1 MEDLSKYNP
10 EGSELRVIQ
19 LRMLDILLKIDAFC
33 KQYGINYW
41 LEGGTMLGAVRHG
54 GFIPW
59 DDDLDIGM
67 DRRDY
72 LKFKKLFLANPISGF
87 HLQCH
92 KTDKAYVAGYAK
104 VREKSSIYIENNE
117 TEHYKYNGIYVD
129 IFPYE
134 KSFPIFID
142 CSIFI
147 HRVLFSLTRSK
158 IYGCFFIKLFVN
170 IYFYFT
176 QIVYWVFR
184 FFSRICR
191 AKSYC
196 YTYGSWLSS
205 KLKYEKKYFFP
216 LGIIN
221 FEGREFPCPCD
232 KDTYLKV
239 HYGEYMKIPAK
250 SSRRIH
256 RSKVILLDNK

>member
-1 MEDLSKYNP
+1 MICRYIQFSEEDFINLIPKARAMRNRFTILNFYLMEDLSKYNP

-41 LEGGTMLGAVRHG
+41 LEGGYYVGAVRHG

-104 VREKSSIYIENNE
+104 VREK
-117 TEHYKYNGIYVD
+117 
-129 IFPYE
+129 
-134 KSFPIFID
+134 
-142 CSIFI
+142 
-147 HRVLFSLTRSK
+147 RVVL
-158 IYGCFFIKLFVN
+158 Y
-170 IYFYFT
+170 
-176 QIVYWVFR
+176 
-184 FFSRICR
+184 
-191 AKSYC
+191 
-196 YTYGSWLSS
+196 
-205 KLKYEKKYFFP
+205 
-216 LGIIN
+216 
-221 FEGREFPCPCD
+221 
-232 KDTYLKV
+232 
-239 HYGEYMKIPAK
+239 
-250 SSRRIH
+250 
-256 RSKVILLDNK
+256 